1 MKQKKKLRKK
11 KETRNGRRH
20 GAGQNDIRT
29 QPIFLLWPP
38 SRNIAT
44 TKKKQNINMNSYREP
59 LLRKHTIPQM
69 NSIQNRQKENSNILI
84 KQVVQFKSRR
94 KKNSLNQFEFPLQF
108 K

>member
-1 MKQKKKLRKK
+1 MGDVMVRVRMIYARSLYSCY
-11 KETRNGRRH
+11 GR
-20 GAGQNDIRT
+20 QV
-29 QPIFLLWPP
+29 
-38 SRNIAT
+38 AT
-44 TKKKQNINMNSYREP
+44 LQQQKKKQNINMNSYREP

-94 KKNSLNQFEFPLQF
+94 KK